1 MAEWEAPEAYEQRI
15 AEAAAKTAKNA
26 ADPKTADLPAV
37 EPDHKF
43 TLPKQGKAKGA
54 LWETL
59 TDEEKKVRFHFP
71 PRRRRDRPCSATVLC
86 AHRWTVG
93 DAQRRSMCARVR
105 VHVCAYARSRSW
117 SSTQQTSCATKTSF
131 KWRMTWQCLRL
142 TTRF

>member
-105 VHVCAYARSRSW
+105 VCVRTLAAVRGAARSRQAALPKQA
-117 SSTQQTSCATKTSF
+117 SSGE
-131 KWRMTWQCLRL
+131 
-142 TTRF
+142 